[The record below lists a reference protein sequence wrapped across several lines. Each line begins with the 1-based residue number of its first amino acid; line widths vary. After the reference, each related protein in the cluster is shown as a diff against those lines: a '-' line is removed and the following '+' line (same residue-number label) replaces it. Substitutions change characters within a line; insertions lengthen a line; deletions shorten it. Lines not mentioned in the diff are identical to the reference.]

1 MTYLT
6 VSGKTIDEAV
16 AKAVNELQTTK
27 ERLSYRVVQEPQ
39 KGFLGILGSKPA
51 MIEAHVLPDPVE
63 LAYNFLNEMVSLMG
77 IHATI
82 TKKEQRQHTLFD
94 FSSEQELGRLI
105 GKRGQTL
112 ESLEYLTN
120 LIANRQDG
128 AYTRIELDA
137 ENYRERRK
145 QTLEQLALRVAD
157 KVSKTREPIPLEP
170 MNALERKI
178 IHTALQHISGVETVS
193 EGKGAKRH
201 IIVMPHPA
209 SEKSSIKIR

>member
-6 VSGKTIDEAV
+6 VSGKTIDEAI
-16 AKAVNELQTTK
+16 AKAVNELQTTR

-51 MIEAHVLPDPVE
+51 KIEAHVLPDPVE
-63 LAYNFLNEMVSLMG
+63 IAYTFLEKTVSLMG
-77 IHATI
+77 LSAEI
-82 TKKEQRQHTLFD
+82 TKREQREHTLFD
-94 FSSEQELGRLI
+94 LTGEQELGRLI

-112 ESLEYLTN
+112 EALEYLTN
-120 LIANRQDG
+120 LVANRETG

-145 QTLEQLALRVAD
+145 QTLEQLALRVAN
-157 KVSKTREPIPLEP
+157 KVRTTQKSVPLEP

-178 IHTALQHISGVETVS
+178 IHTALQHMSEIETVS
-193 EGKGAKRH
+193 EGKGNKRH
-201 IIVMPHPA
+201 IIVMPHSA
-209 SEKSSIKIR
+209 S